1 MLAARNASTVARSFL
16 RARSALRPVA
26 TAIHSSN
33 VSLFRSSSSAAA
45 LAKPEVEASPSWEEY
60 AEQPRVETTAPVSE
74 LPVEDPIAPP
84 SPHLPFSVLKR
95 RVNHDSLK
103 ALTKR
108 PFNFEY
114 MSEVQERV
122 LSLMPD
128 LVGFEERPPHGMS
141 KEEFDA
147 GKTEEE
153 RALPPPQKKDL
164 LVKAKTGTGKTVV
177 CTSPCA
183 ACAAVLTGLCVRRS
197 WFPLL
202 KGVYTFSKR
211 RAKRLLSKSLEIWKA
226 ARKA

>member
-26 TAIHSSN
+26 AAVSQHT
-33 VSLFRSSSSAAA
+33 SLFRTASSAAA
-45 LAKPEVEASPSWEEY
+45 FAKSDVESSPSWEEY
-60 AEQPRVETTAPVSE
+60 AEQPQVDNSAQASE

-84 SPHLPFSVLKR
+84 TERLPFSMLKR

-103 ALTKR
+103 ALRQR

-141 KEEFDA
+141 KAEWEA
-147 GKTEEE
+147 QKPEEE
-153 RALPPPQKKDL
+153 RNLPPPTKKDL

-177 CTSPCA
+177 RTSGRLMMEYRSS
-183 ACAAVLTGLCVRRS
+183 VFFRHS
-197 WFPLL
+197 WFPLSN
-202 KGVYTFSKR
+202 GVYTFSRR
-211 RAKRLLSKSLEIWKA
+211 RARRQHWNVSEL
-226 ARKA
+226 